1 MHWPILVLA
10 SLFEAFIPLLVIRS
24 ESYTHAVYLP
34 LLLIT
39 VVCSI
44 LGLRYAMAAIPLS
57 IAYTVWTALGILG
70 TAVIGVTV
78 LKETLETVELFSLLL
93 IVIAVIGLRISS
105 VKTAVD

>member
-1 MHWPILVLA
+1 MHWPVLVLA
-10 SLFEAFIPLLVIRS
+10 SLFEAFIPILVIRS

-44 LGLRYAMAAIPLS
+44 LGLRYAMAAIPLG

-70 TAVIGVTV
+70 TAVIGAVV
-78 LKETLETVELFSLLL
+78 LKETLETLELFCLLL
-93 IVIAVIGLRISS
+93 IVIAVAGLRISS
-105 VKTAVD
+105 VKTS